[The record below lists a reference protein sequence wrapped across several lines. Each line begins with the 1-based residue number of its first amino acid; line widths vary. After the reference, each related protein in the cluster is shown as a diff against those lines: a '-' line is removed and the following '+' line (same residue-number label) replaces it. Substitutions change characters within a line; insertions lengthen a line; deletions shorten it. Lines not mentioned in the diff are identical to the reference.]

1 MKNLVDRLKAKH
13 GRLETQPRLIARPV
27 NQHFGFS
34 EGKMT
39 PINICGKIPLSCW
52 LTNTK

>member
-1 MKNLVDRLKAKH
+1 MQLLHNYETHPSMKDWKTH
-13 GRLETQPRLIARPV
+13 V
-27 NQHFGFS
+27 NQHVGFS